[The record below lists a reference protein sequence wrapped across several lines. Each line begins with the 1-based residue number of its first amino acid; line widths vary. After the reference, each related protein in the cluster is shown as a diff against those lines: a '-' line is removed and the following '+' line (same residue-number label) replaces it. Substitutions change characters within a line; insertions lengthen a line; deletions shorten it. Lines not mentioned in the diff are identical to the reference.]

1 MMKRIIEK
9 LTLQRKEKEGDFEK
23 KLESVKKEFDDF
35 YDVKNVLKLQDLIS
49 RLEEIIL
56 SLFDLIRIQAELV
69 DAKDREWD
77 ALGSNHVGMIF
88 KSMEW
93 RVDKLAAEYK
103 DANLLMKKFILLK
116 EKLNRLLATLGKN
129 EVPTQD
135 QVKDVLVPLEDWRYA
150 GFENRYR
157 GSEEEVKKQQRDYVQ
172 FFKGKGKVLDLG
184 CGRGEFIELLEENGI
199 ECEGIDVNDQMISI
213 CRDKGFNCN
222 KSDILEKLTSC
233 PDNSLAGIFSS
244 QVIEHLAPSYL
255 RRMIEITYFKIAS
268 PGYIVLETINPTSVF
283 ALVQIYFLDITHQ
296 KPIHPQA
303 LKFLLESAGFEDVEI
318 KYSAPL
324 EQEKLQ
330 ILPGADEITS
340 VQNKNIDNLNKLL
353 YSPPNYA
360 AIGCKKN

>member
-35 YDVKNVLKLQDLIS
+35 YDVKNVLKLQDIIS

-56 SLFDLIRIQAELV
+56 SLFDLIQIQAELV

-116 EKLNRLLATLGKN
+116 EKLNRLLVALGKN

-135 QVKDVLVPLEDWRYA
+135 QVKDVLVPLEEWRYA

-172 FFKGKGKVLDLG
+172 FFEGKGKVLDLG

-255 RRMIEITYFKIAS
+255 RRMIEITYFPNS
-268 PGYIVLETINPTSVF
+268 RNNP
-283 ALVQIYFLDITHQ
+283 
-296 KPIHPQA
+296 
-303 LKFLLESAGFEDVEI
+303 
-318 KYSAPL
+318 
-324 EQEKLQ
+324 
-330 ILPGADEITS
+330 
-340 VQNKNIDNLNKLL
+340 N
-353 YSPPNYA
+353 
-360 AIGCKKN
+360 